1 MSLNNQQL
9 YGISNTLSKIVK
21 DEYGENAF
29 IGFTKIIK
37 DCGQDHLAKLMLS
50 KTTSTPEKIKV
61 VFMTYLISN
70 KRYDKDNIIK
80 MSSNLY
86 LYILDFYDDTNPI
99 MVNCSQCDSSGEE
112 DCGRCD
118 GKGREDCRYCDGDGK
133 FECDTCSGE
142 GTEECR
148 HCDGKGTETET
159 EEDDEGEEV
168 EVEVECSGC
177 GGSGTEDCRDCGGGG
192 NFECDECDG
201 YGDKTCEECGGAG
214 EFSCGNCDGKGEE
227 ESSYEVKYSI
237 TRMLYVTLGNKLSEY
252 LGNTN
257 MGDTMLLSDFEELDA
272 DHEKVP
278 YSFTITK
285 AFFDDNDNVT
295 KEDRQESVG
304 LDDDFVELIGSYK
317 LENYLKD
324 ISF

>member
-29 IGFTKIIK
+29 IGYAKIIK
-37 DCGQDHLAKLMLS
+37 ACGQDHLAKLMLS

-61 VFMTYLISN
+61 IFMTYLITT

-86 LYILDFYDDTNPI
+86 LYILDFYDDTNSI
-99 MVNCSQCDSSGEE
+99 MIDCRRCNGSGEE
-112 DCGRCD
+112 DCERCD
-118 GKGREDCRYCDGDGK
+118 GKGNEDCGYCDGDGK

-148 HCDGKGTETET
+148 YCDGKGTETET

-177 GGSGTEDCRDCGGGG
+177 GGSGTEYCRDCGGEGE
-192 NFECDECDG
+192 FECDGCDG
-201 YGDKTCEECGGAG
+201 SGDKTCEECGGAG
-214 EFSCGNCDGKGEE
+214 EFSCGWCEGNGEE
-227 ESSYEVKYSI
+227 TSDEVKYSI
-237 TRMLYVTLGNKLSEY
+237 TRKLYITLGNKLSEY
-252 LGNTN
+252 LN
-257 MGDTMLLSDFEELDA
+257 DRILLTDFEELDA
-272 DHEKVP
+272 DNEKVP